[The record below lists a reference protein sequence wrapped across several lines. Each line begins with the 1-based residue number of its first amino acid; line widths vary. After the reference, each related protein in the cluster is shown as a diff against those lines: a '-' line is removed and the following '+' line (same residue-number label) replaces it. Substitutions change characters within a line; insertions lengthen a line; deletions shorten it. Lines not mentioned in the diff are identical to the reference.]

1 MAQYPSRCRCVKCLN
16 PREEDLFSHKNRT
29 YFIFSKSGYTQEAQK
44 FAQEQQLHLI
54 TFQQMVQDLKKN
66 KIKTAN

>member
-1 MAQYPSRCRCVKCLN
+1 MLSVLIQ
-16 PREEDLFSHKNRT
+16 REEDLFSHKNRT

-54 TFQQMVQDLKKN
+54 TYQQMVQDLKKRIN
-66 KIKTAN
+66 SKKGK

>member
-1 MAQYPSRCRCVKCLN
+1 MLSVLIQKG
-16 PREEDLFSHKNRT
+16 EDLFSHKNRT

-54 TFQQMVQDLKKN
+54 TFQQMVQDLKKE
-66 KIKTAN
+66 